1 MNVGRVHRVVI
12 VGGGFAGLRAA
23 KSLRSPAVQV
33 TLLDRRNHHVFQPL
47 LYQVATGMLSPAN
60 IATPLRSVFRRQRNV
75 EVLLE
80 EVVAFDLVD
89 KVVRCPG
96 RDFPYD
102 TLVVAAGVRH
112 HYFGRDDWEADAPG
126 LKSLED
132 ATTLRQRI
140 LYAFEAAEL
149 EDNPEAREAWLTFVV
164 VGAGPTGVEMAGAIG
179 ELARSILPREF
190 RRISAARPRI
200 LLLEGGKDIL
210 SSFAAELSG
219 AAMDSLARLG
229 VMVRTDC
236 VVTEVRPGSV
246 TSRRGEAIETV
257 TARTVVWAAGVK
269 GSSLGSALA
278 MAAGAEL
285 DPSGR
290 VKVLADFSLPGQPDV
305 FVIGDLAA
313 YEVTPGRTLPGVA
326 QPALQAGAYV
336 ARLILARRRGR
347 TPPAFRYDDHGSMA
361 TIGRNA
367 AIAQVG
373 RFRFSGFIAC
383 GMWMFIHLLFIEQC
397 HNRLL
402 VLTQWLRGYFTG
414 ARSARL
420 IEGASGE
427 GKVLLG
433 SNGDDGAHPSPA
445 PSVFQVASGRSRP
458 VGNSP
463 DENGGPG

>member
-1 MNVGRVHRVVI
+1 MSDGRVHRVVI

-47 LYQVATGMLSPAN
+47 LYQVATGLLSPAN

-80 EVVAFDLVD
+80 EVVDFDLVG
-89 KVVRCPG
+89 KVVRCRG

-102 TLVVAAGVRH
+102 TLVLAAGVRH
-112 HYFGRDDWEADAPG
+112 HYFGRDDWETVAPG

-132 ATTLRQRI
+132 ATTLRRRI

-149 EDNPEAREAWLTFVV
+149 EDDPEAREGCLTFVV

-246 TSRRGEAIETV
+246 TFRRGEAIETV

-290 VKVLADFSLPGQPDV
+290 VKVLADFSLPGHPDV

-336 ARLILARRRGR
+336 ARLILARQRGR
-347 TPPAFRYDDHGSMA
+347 TPPAFRYDDRGSMA

-402 VLTQWLRGYFTG
+402 VLTQWLRSYFTG

-427 GKVLLG
+427 GEVLLG

-445 PSVFQVASGRSRP
+445 PSAPQVASGRSRP
-458 VGNSP
+458 VGVTP
-463 DENGGPG
+463 DTNGGPT

>member
-1 MNVGRVHRVVI
+1 MSAGRVHRVVI

-89 KVVRCPG
+89 KVVRCRG

-102 TLVVAAGVRH
+102 TLVLAAGVRH
-112 HYFGRDDWEADAPG
+112 HYFGHDDWEADAPG

-149 EDNPEAREAWLTFVV
+149 EDDPEAREAWLTFVV

-190 RRISAARPRI
+190 RRISLARPRI
-200 LLLEGGKDIL
+200 LLIEGGNGIL
-210 SSFAAELSG
+210 PSFADGLSG
-219 AAMDSLARLG
+219 AATGSLARLG
-229 VMVRTDC
+229 VVVRTGC
-236 VVTEVRPGSV
+236 VVTDVRPGSV
-246 TSRRGEAIETV
+246 TFRRGETTETLA
-257 TARTVVWAAGVK
+257 ARTVVWAAGVK
-269 GSSLGSALA
+269 GSPLGAALA
-278 MAAGAEL
+278 VAAGAEL
-285 DPSGR
+285 EPSGR
-290 VKVLADFSLPGQPDV
+290 VKVLADFSLPGHPDV

-313 YEVTPGRTLPGVA
+313 YEAAPGQTLPGVA

-336 ARLILARRRGR
+336 ARLILARQRGR
-347 TPPAFRYDDHGSMA
+347 TPPAFRYDDRGSMA

-373 RFRFSGFIAC
+373 RLRFSGFIAC

-397 HNRLL
+397 QNRLL
-402 VLTQWLRGYFTG
+402 VLSQWLRSYFTG

-420 IEGASGE
+420 IEGASSAGTA
-427 GKVLLG
+427 LLG
-433 SNGDDGAHPSPA
+433 PNGDDGAHLTSA
-445 PSVFQVASGRSRP
+445 PSAPEVASGRSRP
-458 VGNSP
+458 VGVSP
-463 DENGGPG
+463 DENGGPA

>member
-1 MNVGRVHRVVI
+1 
-12 VGGGFAGLRAA
+12 
-23 KSLRSPAVQV
+23 
-33 TLLDRRNHHVFQPL
+33 
-47 LYQVATGMLSPAN
+47 
-60 IATPLRSVFRRQRNV
+60 
-75 EVLLE
+75 
-80 EVVAFDLVD
+80 
-89 KVVRCPG
+89 
-96 RDFPYD
+96 
-102 TLVVAAGVRH
+102 
-112 HYFGRDDWEADAPG
+112 
-126 LKSLED
+126 
-132 ATTLRQRI
+132 
-140 LYAFEAAEL
+140 
-149 EDNPEAREAWLTFVV
+149 
-164 VGAGPTGVEMAGAIG
+164 
-179 ELARSILPREF
+179 
-190 RRISAARPRI
+190 
-200 LLLEGGKDIL
+200 
-210 SSFAAELSG
+210 
-219 AAMDSLARLG
+219 
-229 VMVRTDC
+229 
-236 VVTEVRPGSV
+236 VRPGSV
-246 TSRRGEAIETV
+246 TFRRGEAIETV

-290 VKVLADFSLPGQPDV
+290 VKVLADFSLPGHPDV

-347 TPPAFRYDDHGSMA
+347 TPPAFRYDDRGSMA

-402 VLTQWLRGYFTG
+402 VLTQWLRSYFTG

-427 GKVLLG
+427 GEVLLG

-445 PSVFQVASGRSRP
+445 PSVPLAASGCSRP
-458 VGNSP
+458 VGFSP
-463 DENGGPG
+463 DEIGGPG